1 MSSRPLPNY
10 LRRCRKRASLSQDDV
25 AFLLGCQS
33 GTKVSRYERFRR
45 RPTLETALA
54 CEVIFGAP
62 VRELFAGLYHQ
73 VERRTKQRAT
83 GLVRRLSRRLHE
95 PSVRDKVRVL
105 SALCEHLPEQLVAN
119 L

>member
-1 MSSRPLPNY
+1 MRAHSLPNY
-10 LRRCRKRASLSQDDV
+10 LRSHRKRTGLSQDDV

-33 GTKVSRYERFRR
+33 GTKVSRYERFVRQ
-45 RPTLETALA
+45 PSLETVFA
-54 CEVIFGAP
+54 CEVIFGVPA
-62 VRELFAGLYHQ
+62 RELFAGIFQ
-73 VERRTKQRAT
+73 KVERRTKQQAGR
-83 GLVRRLSRRLHE
+83 LVRRLSRRLHE